1 MKSRRQRFFDILP
14 LFYAILTRLMFIIH
28 GVMCVWLL
36 SCNYN
41 NSNYWWLIIGILCL
55 LVEMCYT
62 LAARKGREYKYFWP
76 SCLFYMLTMVPI
88 VWILETDLHK
98 TRSLA
103 AAGTTQAPSSVT
115 AQPQTT
121 DTKGSC
127 IPMDANTMAR
137 KLCELGLIIMIILG
151 RWLLPR
157 GEITRDQLSA
167 LLLGYV
173 GTAADILELF
183 EVFEEPQVGS
193 ELQITTAVLGVYSW
207 SLLQFTLVTTATTG
221 KDNKIRIASNKVDAE
236 KVDKAIDRKIS
247 LHKHSNYNNEDELK
261 EKYIQRLRIK
271 RRQTE
276 KDLTRGKGFKGVRAR
291 KVNPITHARG
301 EVKEI
306 SRREMLLHG
315 DIFGILTGIF
325 MQDGPFLVLRL
336 VLIIKYNLYSEMHL
350 FFTCKNAIA
359 LSLLMYRLCILTC
372 SGEDEEFDENRE
384 RESRL
389 QNVQQAVHS
398 DQFKASGA
406 IQLAG

>member
-1 MKSRRQRFFDILP
+1 

-103 AAGTTQAPSSVT
+103 AAGTTQAPSS
-115 AQPQTT
+115 
-121 DTKGSC
+121 C
-127 IPMDANTMAR
+127 ITMDANTMAR

-221 KDNKIRIASNKVDAE
+221 KDNKIRIASNK
-236 KVDKAIDRKIS
+236 
-247 LHKHSNYNNEDELK
+247 
-261 EKYIQRLRIK
+261 
-271 RRQTE
+271 
-276 KDLTRGKGFKGVRAR
+276 
-291 KVNPITHARG
+291 
-301 EVKEI
+301 I

-359 LSLLMYRLCILTC
+359 LSLLMYRLCIL
-372 SGEDEEFDENRE
+372 
-384 RESRL
+384 
-389 QNVQQAVHS
+389 
-398 DQFKASGA
+398 
-406 IQLAG
+406 